1 MKIMGMTNKKL
12 KKKRKEAAK
21 QEKIDKNKQEVDEKV
36 LSSISDPNPWT
47 PEKEEEW
54 LRQPSD
60 ALRDRFPPMTKPMHV
75 KYRHTGPGWGE

>member
-1 MKIMGMTNKKL
+1 MGMSNKKL
-12 KKKRKEAAK
+12 KKYRKEIAK
-21 QEKIDKNKQEVDEKV
+21 QKKQHQKQQVDEKI

-47 PEKEEEW
+47 PEKEDAW
-54 LRQPSD
+54 LNQPSD